1 MSFHDIAVGVDLS
14 SESERA
20 AAQAMALA
28 RRNGAR
34 VVLIHV
40 GLVPEPPTGVPESS
54 RATAE
59 TFLRALQARTA
70 EDRAQVEALR
80 QRLIGQGV
88 ELSHVVVEGFA
99 DAALPDTARELG
111 CDLIVVGTHGRTG
124 VRRFLLGSVAER
136 TVRHASS
143 SVLIARGEP
152 HAADGGFHRL
162 VVGTDFSELADNAMA
177 RAVDVAA
184 DGATIRVV
192 YAWMTPSLIGPEN
205 AAVIGGVREAMADDA
220 QKRSGEL
227 LTRYRKAYPRVAIEM
242 DTCEAPATQALV
254 ERAEALGADLIAV
267 GSHGRR
273 GVRRLVLGSVA
284 EVTVRHAP
292 CSVLV
297 AR

>member
-14 SESERA
+14 PESERA
-20 AAQAMALA
+20 TAQAMALA

-40 GLVPEPPTGVPESS
+40 GPVPEPPSGVPESQ

-88 ELSHVVVEGFA
+88 ELSHVFVEGFA
-99 DAALPDTARELG
+99 DAALADTARELG

-124 VRRFLLGSVAER
+124 ARRLLLGSVAER
-136 TVRHASS
+136 TVRFASA
-143 SVLIARGEP
+143 SVLVARGEP

-162 VVGTDFSELADNAMA
+162 VVGTDFSDLADTAMA
-177 RAVDVAA
+177 RAMDVAA
-184 DGATIRVV
+184 DGAQVRLVH
-192 YAWMTPSLIGPEN
+192 AWMTPSMIGPEN
-205 AAVIGGVREAMADDA
+205 AMVIGEVRAAMSDDA
-220 QKRSGEL
+220 QKRSSEL
-227 LTRYRKAYPRVAIEM
+227 LARYRKAYPRVSIEM
-242 DTCEAPATQALV
+242 DVCESPAQEALV
-254 ERAEALGADLIAV
+254 ERAEALKADVIAV

-273 GVRRLVLGSVA
+273 GVRRFVLGSVA
-284 EVTVRHAP
+284 ETTVRHAP